1 MSDSSLSDAP
11 TESYQDEPNLPTLF
25 PPLAIFRIDIEGLS
39 GAEKEKLTVK
49 RLLSHFADRPG
60 VIGLLEHLDDSVAPW
75 RDLVLA
81 VVPEFTT
88 TDPRKPFSMWENVD
102 ECFRDVITKMMSL
115 DPARRITARETLEH
129 PWFQNV

>member
-1 MSDSSLSDAP
+1 M
-11 TESYQDEPNLPTLF
+11 ERNIRMTL
-25 PPLAIFRIDIEGLS
+25 LKCIYTMLQKIIFRIDIEGLS
-39 GAEKEKLTVK
+39 EADKEKLTVK

-60 VIGLLEHLDDSVAPW
+60 LIGLLEHLDDSVAPW

-88 TDPRKPFSMWENVD
+88 TDPRKPFSMWEDVD

-115 DPARRITARETLEH
+115 DPARRITAREALEH